1 MQLILAITFQDFVH
15 HFTSTEGLKG
25 IKHKKK
31 YQIIPK
37 HMNNNQLGE
46 TLKLFLYLNL
56 SYDTN

>member
-1 MQLILAITFQDFVH
+1 M
-15 HFTSTEGLKG
+15 STEGLKD

-31 YQIIPK
+31 YQIILK

-46 TLKLFLYLNL
+46 TLKLFLYQNL